1 MLFFSCLLYKE
12 ESDFV
17 LGFLLLWLKPLKE
30 GPFLCIWA
38 QLITAPGIEK
48 WIFQIAA
55 YDY

>member
-48 WIFQIAA
+48 
-55 YDY
+55 